1 MTLST
6 RFFPTVAADVAPG
19 RKNLMQ
25 LMQLRWLAVVGQ
37 IATIAFVEWAL
48 DIRLPLAPMAVVVAA
63 LVALNLV
70 SLIRLRAWRQEV
82 SNQELFLALTFD
94 AAALTALLYLSGGAT
109 NPFAFLY
116 LLQVT
121 LAAVL
126 LAAWSTWAMVL
137 VTVACFGGLALAY
150 RPLALAPG
158 VDLFELHI
166 VGMLV
171 CFALDAALLV
181 IFVGRVSANL
191 REGDAR
197 LAALRQQAAEEA
209 HIVRMGLLASG
220 AAHELGTPL
229 ATVAVILGDWRR
241 MPAIASDPEL
251 LADVDAMQAEVA
263 RCKAIVTGILLS
275 AGEARGEAPA
285 ATTVRAF
292 LAEIVE
298 DRRQARPVEALV
310 YDDRFGED
318 VAIVSDSALK
328 QVIGN
333 VIDNAVEASPRW
345 VGVLA
350 ERRGATLALTVRDAG
365 PGFAPEM
372 IENLGRPYNSTKGR
386 PGGGLGLF
394 LVVNA
399 LRKLGGAVEA
409 RNRPEGGAEVLL
421 TLPLAA
427 LALERST
434 TDG

>member
-1 MTLST
+1 MTPPFG
-6 RFFPTVAADVAPG
+6 RPAAGQGAG

-25 LMQLRWLAVVGQ
+25 LIQLRWLAVVGQ
-37 IATIAFVEWAL
+37 IATIGFVEWAL
-48 DIRLPLAPMAVVVAA
+48 DIRLPLAPMAAVLAA

-70 SLIRLRAWRQEV
+70 SVLRLKAWPQEV

-158 VDLFELHI
+158 ADLFELHVI
-166 VGMLV
+166 GMLV

-229 ATVAVILGDWRR
+229 STLAVILGDWRR

-251 LADVDAMQAEVA
+251 IADVDAMQAEVA
-263 RCKAIVTGILLS
+263 RCKAIVTGILLA

-285 ATTVRAF
+285 VTTVRAF
-292 LAEIVE
+292 LAEIVD
-298 DRRQARPVEALV
+298 DRRAARAIEALV
-310 YDDRFGED
+310 YDDRFGDD

-345 VGVLA
+345 VGVVA
-350 ERRGATLALTVRDAG
+350 GRRGETLAITVRDAG
-365 PGFAPEM
+365 PGFAPDM

-427 LALERST
+427 LMLEEPT
-434 TDG
+434 TDGG

>member
-1 MTLST
+1 MTAPLG
-6 RFFPTVAADVAPG
+6 RPAAGPGAG

-25 LMQLRWLAVVGQ
+25 LIQLRWIAVVGQ

-48 DIRLPLAPMAVVVAA
+48 DIRLPLAPMAAVLAA
-63 LVALNLV
+63 LAALNLV
-70 SLIRLRAWRQEV
+70 SILRLKAWPQEV

-126 LAAWSTWAMVL
+126 LAAWSTWAMVV
-137 VTVACFGGLALAY
+137 VTVACFGGLALTY

-158 VDLFELHI
+158 ADLFELHVI
-166 VGMLV
+166 GMLV

-229 ATVAVILGDWRR
+229 STLAVILGDWRR
-241 MPAIASDPEL
+241 IPAIASDAEL
-251 LADVDAMQAEVA
+251 IADVDAMQAEVA
-263 RCKAIVTGILLS
+263 RCKAIVTGILLA

-285 ATTVRAF
+285 VTTMRAF
-292 LAEIVE
+292 LAEIVD
-298 DRRQARPVEALV
+298 DRRTARSVDALI
-310 YDDRFGED
+310 YDDRFGDD

-350 ERRGATLALTVRDAG
+350 ERRGETLAITVRDAG

-427 LALERST
+427 LMLEEPT
-434 TDG
+434 TDGG